1 MKKGEYIEKI
11 YLKGKEFNLLI
22 EQLKKYSFE
31 DYLKPDHYEMSLL
44 SKGTDEN
51 ELRKIY
57 SKFHLIKLIMLRK
70 RDSGYNNYDF
80 HYELEKGNYA
90 VFVIHFS
97 NNEKENPKMDNAF
110 ITNTIFKNFLKSV
123 IKRYAKKM
131 I

>member
-1 MKKGEYIEKI
+1 MKKGEHIEKI
-11 YLKGKEFNLLI
+11 YLKGREFEI
-22 EQLKKYSFE
+22 IIDKLKKYSFE
-31 DYLKPDHYEMSLL
+31 DYIKPSHYEISIL

-70 RDSGYNNYDF
+70 RNSGYDNYDF

-90 VFVIHFS
+90 VFAIHF
-97 NNEKENPKMDNAF
+97 EEGQKPKMDNAF
-110 ITNTIFKNFLKSV
+110 IVNTIFKNFLKSV
-123 IKRYAKKM
+123 IKRYAKEM